1 MSMDRQRLGFAM
13 RSRIYM
19 NIRSAGRARGE
30 ICSFLQSLRFPLNV
44 SMILII
50 AYFRIICCW
59 KFEHIP
65 LEKEGEYMDIQ
76 NVQSYV
82 WYSEVVCQFTAHSPA
97 ANLTGWSCLPIRF
110 KREIETLWLGIS
122 KGTVAFVINKFFSN
136 PFSCFHQFCMVS
148 AFKSNFSFSRTLC
161 IFHRYS
167 PISKFHYLNCSD

>member
-1 MSMDRQRLGFAM
+1 MDRERLVSL
-13 RSRIYM
+13 RRRIYM
-19 NIRSAGRARGE
+19 NIGSAGRASGE
-30 ICSFLQSLRFPLNV
+30 LCSFLQSLRFPLNV

-110 KREIETLWLGIS
+110 KREIVTLWLGIS
-122 KGTVAFVINKFFSN
+122 KRTVVFVVYKFF
-136 PFSCFHQFCMVS
+136 
-148 AFKSNFSFSRTLC
+148 FKPIQLLSP
-161 IFHRYS
+161 IFHGERV
-167 PISKFHYLNCSD
+167 